1 VILLRAFLV
10 PQAPGRRRGTE
21 VRAAIASAG
30 SRRPARSARCETTA
44 TATRPWSAEAT
55 TAAWTRSAE
64 PTATAESATA
74 AGAWAAE
81 AATARARAAEA
92 RSGWTW
98 TTILAS
104 TRFADRERPPLEWLC
119 VELANDFFRLVAVR
133 KLDER
138 KSAWASGLS
147 IDRHSDVG
155 RLCDGREVSP
165 KISLTRTVGEVPDE
179 QTDCQGLLVKSP
191 LLAAGFDSISK
202 TL

>member
-10 PQAPGRRRGTE
+10 AQTPRRRWRTK

-30 SRRPARSARCETTA
+30 SRGPARAARCETTA
-44 TATRPWSAEAT
+44 TAARPWA
-55 TAAWTRSAE
+55 AE
-64 PTATAESATA
+64 PTAARPRAAESATTTAAEAATA
-74 AGAWAAE
+74 AGAWAAK
-81 AATARARAAEA
+81 ATTATRTRAEA
-92 RSGWTW
+92 GSWWTW
-98 TTILAS
+98 TTILAG
-104 TRFADRERPPLEWLC
+104 TRFTDRERSALERLG

-155 RLCDGREVSP
+155 RLCDGCEVSA
-165 KISLTRTVGEVPDE
+165 KISLARTVGEVPDE

-191 LLAAGFDSISK
+191 LL
-202 TL
+202 